1 MEGESLHNFED
12 ALLLESWRNDVNE
25 VIDSINEILPNTAP
39 GNCYSDIGEKA
50 IAIREWIGVVLR
62 KVIHYKSAHRELLDE
77 AATTLQRS
85 LPNDA
90 VINNILPFIALS
102 PHAAFDGE
110 HEG

>member
-1 MEGESLHNFED
+1 M
-12 ALLLESWRNDVNE
+12 NE
-25 VIDSINEILPNTAP
+25 VLGSINEILPNTDP
-39 GNCYSDIGEKA
+39 GNGYFDIGGKA
-50 IAIREWIGVVLR
+50 IAIREWIGSVLR

-90 VINNILPFIALS
+90 VINNILPFIVLP
-102 PHAAFDGE
+102 PHTVFDGE